1 MRKLA
6 FGLLLCLLLSGCG
19 GSPAEEPSEAQGPPV
34 QVIGP
39 EEDWREVYVK
49 FLEDLCEEER
59 AVLNVDRPDYDPNLH
74 PAQVGSLSQE
84 YFLYDL
90 DWDGVPE
97 LVLRFGWDS
106 WDTRFYTVRD
116 GEVTEV
122 GREENRYISFFTSP
136 DRPGIIVRDTPKGP
150 VFVYRLTLED
160 GELRQGE
167 YLYETDMEKQFSDL
181 TFRMEDV
188 VPGAEYIRSCRT
200 MADWPE
206 HTPLTLPIDDY
217 GREETAVETDPERD
231 GTARPLILAALE
243 SGAPFCAVSGDGW
256 GGDAGRTTMAEYS
269 QPGGITEHAKKSLVS
284 RRRAW
289 VDLNGDGQRECVLYV
304 EHDAGDYIQS
314 GYFVVFS
321 EQEGTVYAYCLSYV
335 GRTDV
340 SADGVFFD
348 PWYLEEGIDGGAWR
362 VSFREN
368 LCYQYTAAFDASVPL
383 VEWETLN

>member
-6 FGLLLCLLLSGCG
+6 FGLILCLLLSGCG
-19 GSPAEEPSEAQGPPV
+19 GSPAEEPTEAQGPPV

-217 GREETAVETDPERD
+217 GRELS
-231 GTARPLILAALE
+231 LIH
-243 SGAPFCAVSGDGW
+243 
-256 GGDAGRTTMAEYS
+256 
-269 QPGGITEHAKKSLVS
+269 I
-284 RRRAW
+284 
-289 VDLNGDGQRECVLYV
+289 
-304 EHDAGDYIQS
+304 
-314 GYFVVFS
+314 
-321 EQEGTVYAYCLSYV
+321 
-335 GRTDV
+335 
-340 SADGVFFD
+340 
-348 PWYLEEGIDGGAWR
+348 
-362 VSFREN
+362 
-368 LCYQYTAAFDASVPL
+368 
-383 VEWETLN
+383 

>member
-6 FGLLLCLLLSGCG
+6 FGLILCLLLSCG
-19 GSPAEEPSEAQGPPV
+19 GSPAEEPAEAQGPPV

-59 AVLNVDRPDYDPNLH
+59 AVLNVDRPDYDPNLY

-167 YLYETDMEKQFSDL
+167 YLYETDMETMVGRKRRWRR
-181 TFRMEDV
+181 T
-188 VPGAEYIRSCRT
+188 RS
-200 MADWPE
+200 
-206 HTPLTLPIDDY
+206 
-217 GREETAVETDPERD
+217 
-231 GTARPLILAALE
+231 GTARPGRLFWRRWRVGRRSAPSPGTA
-243 SGAPFCAVSGDGW
+243 GAVTR
-256 GGDAGRTTMAEYS
+256 GGPLWRSIHSRAGSRNMRKNPLF
-269 QPGGITEHAKKSLVS
+269 PGGGPGWI
-284 RRRAW
+284 
-289 VDLNGDGQRECVLYV
+289 
-304 EHDAGDYIQS
+304 
-314 GYFVVFS
+314 
-321 EQEGTVYAYCLSYV
+321 
-335 GRTDV
+335 
-340 SADGVFFD
+340 
-348 PWYLEEGIDGGAWR
+348 
-362 VSFREN
+362 
-368 LCYQYTAAFDASVPL
+368 
-383 VEWETLN
+383 